1 MSSNRN
7 TAAVAAAAAAAMLV
21 AACGAGPHSS
31 PAASSASAASGASAA
46 ASSPAAQAAAS
57 SPAAMPAGSP
67 VPIGQLT
74 MKQAQLAYMR
84 IVGRGNALSNKLAG
98 ASTGS
103 APFSE
108 FRTDALAYTRELRA
122 EIAEFRAI
130 RWPARVRTRINA
142 MTAAN
147 FPADISCLQT
157 MAAASSMAA
166 AQAVGGSNHD
176 CMVADNSTI
185 PGTLQSMLSQ

>member
-57 SPAAMPAGSP
+57 SPAAVPAGSP

>member
-7 TAAVAAAAAAAMLV
+7 TAAVAAAAAAAMLA
-21 AACGAGPHSS
+21 AACSAGPHSS
-31 PAASSASAASGASAA
+31 PVASSASAASGASAA

-57 SPAAMPAGSP
+57 SPAAVPAGSP
-67 VPIGQLT
+67 VPTGQLT

-108 FRTDALAYTRELRA
+108 FRTDALAYARELRA

>member
-7 TAAVAAAAAAAMLV
+7 TAAVAAAAAAAVLV
-21 AACGAGPHSS
+21 AACSAGPQSS
-31 PAASSASAASGASAA
+31 PAASTASGASAV
-46 ASSPAAQAAAS
+46 ASSPAAQGAATSQAAAS
-57 SPAAMPAGSP
+57 AGSP
-67 VPIGQLT
+67 VPTGQLT
-74 MKQAQLAYMR
+74 MKQAQLAYVR

-103 APFSE
+103 PPFSE
-108 FRTDALAYTRELRA
+108 FRTDALAYARELRA

-130 RWPARVRTRINA
+130 RWPAGVRTRINA

-176 CMVADNSTI
+176 CMAADNSTI

>member
-7 TAAVAAAAAAAMLV
+7 TAAVAAAAAAAVLV
-21 AACGAGPHSS
+21 AACGAGPQSS
-31 PAASSASAASGASAA
+31 PVASTASGASAV
-46 ASSPAAQAAAS
+46 ASSPAAQGAATSQAAA
-57 SPAAMPAGSP
+57 PAGSP
-67 VPIGQLT
+67 VPTGQLT
-74 MKQAQLAYMR
+74 MKQAQLAYVR

-108 FRTDALAYTRELRA
+108 FRTDALAYARELRA

-130 RWPARVRTRINA
+130 RWPAGVRTRINA

-176 CMVADNSTI
+176 CMAADNSTI